1 MGHNHPIVKK
11 PQKGIAQFMKT
22 QIPRPIIS
30 LLSDKLPEFET
41 HATLDSIFLFADT
54 PELANQDELSK
65 PSKVQALLLYTN
77 KVSEEP
83 LSVLGKVIEKYME
96 LPDEDSISS
105 YERHAIDLLKR
116 QQEFAKSI
124 TALLEKYGLS
134 YIQGGL
140 ITKGGSLPSKSL
152 RALIHE
158 KNIPAIDL
166 EFERALKNV
175 NTQPLEAVSA
185 ASNLLESICRV
196 HIEDAN
202 LGMPPKQD
210 LRSLWK
216 VVSTD
221 LGFDASKIQDNDLKR
236 VVSGMFS
243 IVDGISALR
252 THGSSAHG
260 QGTTMYKPAPRHA
273 RFAVNSAHSLAMFL
287 LETTNNN
294 KI

>member
-1 MGHNHPIVKK
+1 MLNIKYK
-11 PQKGIAQFMKT
+11 NAQESMLMNN

-30 LLSDKLPEFET
+30 LLSNKMSEVESQ
-41 HATLDSIFLFADT
+41 ATVESIFLHADA
-54 PELANQDELSK
+54 PDFPARAGLSK
-65 PSKVQALLLYTN
+65 IAKVQAWLLHTN
-77 KVSEEP
+77 KVSDQP
-83 LSVLGKVIEKYME
+83 LNILGSVIEKYME
-96 LPDEDSISS
+96 LPDEDSIPSFHRS
-105 YERHAIDLLKR
+105 AIQELK
-116 QQEFAKSI
+116 KSL
-124 TALLEKYGLS
+124 TTQLEKYGLT

-140 ITKGGSLPSKSL
+140 ISDGGSLPSKDL
-152 RALIHE
+152 RTLIHE

-287 LETTNNN
+287 LETTNEN
-294 KI
+294 KL

>member
-1 MGHNHPIVKK
+1 
-11 PQKGIAQFMKT
+11 MKI

-54 PELANQDELSK
+54 PELANQNELTK
-65 PSKVQALLLYTN
+65 PSKVQALLLHTN

-96 LPDEDSISS
+96 LPDEDSIPS
-105 YERHAIDLLKR
+105 YEKHAINFLKE

-124 TALLEKYGLS
+124 TVLLEKYGLS

-140 ITKGGSLPSKSL
+140 ITKSGSLPSKSL

-158 KNIPAIDL
+158 KNVPAIDL
-166 EFERALKNV
+166 EFDRALKKI
-175 NTQPLEAVSA
+175 NTEPLEAVSA
-185 ASNLLESICRV
+185 SSNLLESICKV
-196 HIEDAN
+196 HIEDNN
-202 LGMPPKQD
+202 LGMPQKQD

-216 VVSTD
+216 VVSKD
-221 LGFDASKIQDNDLKR
+221 LGFDASKLQDDDLKR
-236 VVSGMFS
+236 IVSGMFS

-260 QGTTMYKPAPRHA
+260 QGTTMYTPAPRHA

-287 LETTNNN
+287 LETTNEN
-294 KI
+294 KL